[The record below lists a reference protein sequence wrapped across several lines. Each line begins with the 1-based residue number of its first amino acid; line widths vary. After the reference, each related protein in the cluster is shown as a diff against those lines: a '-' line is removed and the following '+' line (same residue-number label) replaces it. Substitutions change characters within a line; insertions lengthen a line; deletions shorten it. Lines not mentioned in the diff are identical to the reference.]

1 MRTET
6 KSKTC
11 NGVMCTLS
19 LKSVTLVLIAS
30 NIALVSILAV
40 TIGLHRKLHQPA
52 ACSKGTDG
60 DGIKKEYSRYCFR
73 AEKEE
78 CLERGFDSKKSGNDT
93 VCCGNL
99 NDHVYSLASE
109 VRLSLPLSVCLSACL
124 SAVPASFS
132 LCLLSLPL
140 FLLLSVSVSPSPS
153 LTLSVSFFQS
163 LSTPYHHNSAYFKA
177 IKSATVTH

>member
-78 CLERGFDSKKSGNDT
+78 CRTGSLKTVLGGHLSFSASRNASGLLTNGRRISLNPSKTVRRGWSHN
-93 VCCGNL
+93 CP
-99 NDHVYSLASE
+99 SLASTQ
-109 VRLSLPLSVCLSACL
+109 
-124 SAVPASFS
+124 FS
-132 LCLLSLPL
+132 RWTFRWRRC
-140 FLLLSVSVSPSPS
+140 
-153 LTLSVSFFQS
+153 Q
-163 LSTPYHHNSAYFKA
+163 Y
-177 IKSATVTH
+177 

>member
-1 MRTET
+1 
-6 KSKTC
+6 
-11 NGVMCTLS
+11 MCTLS

-78 CLERGFDSKKSGNDT
+78 CRTGSLKTVLGGHLSFSASRNASGLLTNGRRISLNPSKTSLASIQFSRWTFRWRRCQYWVYTVLHNYFLCAGEKEECLERGYVSKEDMSRKRVAT
-93 VCCGNL
+93 TQ
-99 NDHVYSLASE
+99 
-109 VRLSLPLSVCLSACL
+109 
-124 SAVPASFS
+124 SAVEI
-132 LCLLSLPL
+132 
-140 FLLLSVSVSPSPS
+140 
-153 LTLSVSFFQS
+153 LTIM
-163 LSTPYHHNSAYFKA
+163 STVWCPR
-177 IKSATVTH
+177 